1 MLNSKKHN
9 SFTLFELL
17 IVLALLSLILI
28 TVVPLGLNFFQ
39 RQSLG
44 EVTASL
50 VSVLK
55 MAQDRAVAGKLDSSW
70 GVKIFRDQGYY
81 VLFPLFNANSFDD
94 PARDKSYDEVFRFS
108 PIVQISGANEII
120 FEKFTGKP
128 IIK

>member
-1 MLNSKKHN
+1 MLNPKKHN

-17 IVLALLSLILI
+17 IILALLSLILI

-50 VSVLK
+50 ASVLK
-55 MAQDRAVAGKLDSSW
+55 MAQDRAIAGKLDSSW

-94 PARDKSYDEVFRFS
+94 PTRDKSYDEVFRFS
-108 PIVQISGANEII
+108 PIVQISGADEII